1 MNHETMEPDASI
13 PAVRRVAIV
22 GLLCNVLLAA
32 LKFACGIL
40 GASQAVVA
48 DALHSL
54 SDCTTD
60 LAVLV
65 GSRYWAKPADADH
78 QYGHR
83 RVEILVT
90 VFIGLVLAAVGL
102 GVAWKA
108 AVTIAAGR
116 QEPPGRIA
124 LYAVI
129 VSIVAKELLFRWT
142 RKRGRQ
148 LQSGPLVANA
158 WHHRSDA
165 LSSVPAGL
173 AVLGAELFPAWA
185 YLDTIGALVVAVFI
199 LQFAWRITLP
209 ELNKLLDR
217 RASKRTTEEI
227 CRIAR
232 ETDGVR
238 DTHAVRSR
246 YVSGSDLAV
255 DLHVLVDGD
264 MSVRRGH
271 EIAGAVRRRLLEQA
285 ANVVDVVVH
294 IEPQEHTEEAERSV
308 GPVR

>member
-1 MNHETMEPDASI
+1 MNHETREPDASI
-13 PAVRRVAIV
+13 PAVRRVAFV
-22 GLLCNVLLAA
+22 GLVCNVLVAG

-48 DALHSL
+48 DAIHSL

-60 LAVLV
+60 VAVLI
-65 GSRYWAKPADADH
+65 GSRYWAKPPDADH

-108 AVTIAAGR
+108 VVTMAAGQ
-116 QEPPGRIA
+116 QEPPGTIA

-129 VSIVAKELLFRWT
+129 ASIVAKELVFRWT
-142 RKRGRQ
+142 RKRGRE
-148 LQSGPLVANA
+148 LRSGPLTANA

-165 LSSVPAGL
+165 LSSIPAGL

-185 YLDTIGALVVAVFI
+185 YLDNIGALIVAVFI
-199 LQFAWRITLP
+199 LQFSWRITLP

-217 RASKRTTEEI
+217 GGSRRQIEEI
-227 CRIAR
+227 RRIVL
-232 ETDGVR
+232 ETEGVLH
-238 DTHAVRSR
+238 THAVRSR
-246 YVSGSDLAV
+246 YVGGTGLAV
-255 DLHVLVDGD
+255 DLHILIDGD

-285 ANVVDVVVH
+285 PNVVDVVVH
-294 IEPQEHTEEAERSV
+294 IEPAEHIEQES
-308 GPVR
+308 